1 MGQLRSELLKQ
12 RSTETTLYLF
22 LAMFGLVALAVTLHV
37 VTLGADQLSTRTHQL
52 EVFQVGSRAGMLFAG
67 LVGALAITSEIRF
80 GTIRPTFLVTPRR
93 TPVVAAK
100 LSIGAVAGIVFG
112 VLAESLMIG
121 DAVVAFA
128 IRGIDIQLTGRDYLQ
143 LLAGGA
149 AAAALWA
156 AAGVGIGALVRN
168 QVGAVVGLCAWVF
181 LVESVTESFLPG
193 VARLMPGGAG
203 LALAGNSDDLSATVA
218 VLLLFLYAGG
228 ASAAGWMTT
237 LRRDVE

>member
-149 AAAALWA
+149 AAAAMWA